1 MRKYSIVFTILFDNE
16 RDAKFLYN
24 VLYPDMNINKKNLK
38 IKIRYNGPTVKIFID
53 TYSLSML
60 RGSINTFLRLYK
72 LIKNL

>member
-1 MRKYSIVFTILFDNE
+1 MRKYSIIFTILFDDE
-16 RDAKFLYN
+16 RDAKFLYS

-38 IKIRYNGPTVKIFID
+38 IKIKYEGQAVKISID

-72 LIKNL
+72 LVKNL